1 MPVFECMQEDL
12 PDDGAAAPAT
22 IAITEE
28 IRCAAVS
35 LDPMEVQKG

>member
-1 MPVFECMQEDL
+1 MQEDL
-12 PDDGAAAPAT
+12 PEDGAAAAAT

-28 IRCAAVS
+28 IRYAGVS